1 MGNNNLIDHLT
12 LSMLVYLESIIP
24 LLSLKLKMEVP
35 CSYETYVYIHP
46 DDDTI
51 ITTME
56 NKMVS

>member
-1 MGNNNLIDHLT
+1 MGNNLIGHLT
-12 LSMLVYLESIIP
+12 LSMLVCPESIIS

-46 DDDTI
+46 NDDRI
-51 ITTME
+51 VTTME